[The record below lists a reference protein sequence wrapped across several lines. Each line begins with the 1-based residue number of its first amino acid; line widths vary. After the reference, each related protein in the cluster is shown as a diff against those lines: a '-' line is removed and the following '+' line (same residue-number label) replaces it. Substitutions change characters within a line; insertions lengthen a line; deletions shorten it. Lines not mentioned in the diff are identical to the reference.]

1 MSLTDEEKFKRKIDN
16 MLNQL
21 SIENNISHQE
31 AKKIYND
38 YLEAI
43 SDIGID
49 FIDSHFIFYFK
60 LRMTMPKEKAFADFK
75 KFVYSTPGL

>member
-1 MSLTDEEKFKRKIDN
+1 MTLTDEEKYKRKVEGI
-16 MLNQL
+16 LTKL
-21 SIENNISHQE
+21 SVEKNISHQE

-49 FIDSHFIFYFK
+49 FIDSHFIYYFE
-60 LRMTMPKEKAFADFK
+60 LRMKMPKEKAFVEFK
-75 KFVYSTPGL
+75 KYVLKN

>member
-1 MSLTDEEKFKRKIDN
+1 MTLTDEEKYKRKVEGI
-16 MLNQL
+16 LTKL
-21 SIENNISHQE
+21 SIEKNISHQE

-49 FIDSHFIFYFK
+49 FIDSHFIYYFG
-60 LRMTMPKEKAFADFK
+60 LRMKMSKEKAFAEFK
-75 KFVYSTPGL
+75 KYVLKN